1 MPPPD
6 PTDRIDITLAPSP
19 GEHGR
24 LALTVMWCSF
34 LSASVATM
42 VFFAFVDPG
51 LFVAMLKS
59 TTVIP
64 GRTGLYSLGF
74 FFFWAICASASWLTA
89 CLLRPTRRPS

>member
-1 MPPPD
+1 
-6 PTDRIDITLAPSP
+6 
-19 GEHGR
+19 
-24 LALTVMWCSF
+24 
-34 LSASVATM
+34 
-42 VFFAFVDPG
+42 
-51 LFVAMLKS
+51 MLKS